1 MGVISQGLDGRR
13 VIKLSENAVNK
24 AGFVK
29 NALLPSSCLQL
40 SVMTN
45 LDYLL
50 PDRETYYIPVFI
62 FSS

>member
-1 MGVISQGLDGRR
+1 MFMFTA
-13 VIKLSENAVNK
+13 KSEYVTMHALELLWLVCTLLVK

-50 PDRETYYIPVFI
+50 PDRET
-62 FSS
+62 